1 MPEVR
6 CSVSNCSFWG
16 QGNFCQASAII
27 VQPDADE
34 TGQTENES
42 YTSAVLTNETLE
54 SSVATSV
61 ETCCH
66 TFKQN
71 IKHKSIRLIVCFF
84 IPSKI
89 MHNKKYKITRTAVP
103 HNVIRR
109 YILFSP
115 SLALTNAQINP
126 KNNIKSTYGT

>member
-34 TGQTENES
+34 TGQTENDS
-42 YTSAVLTNETLE
+42 YTAAVLTNETLE

-66 TFKQN
+66 TF
-71 IKHKSIRLIVCFF
+71 
-84 IPSKI
+84 
-89 MHNKKYKITRTAVP
+89 
-103 HNVIRR
+103 
-109 YILFSP
+109 
-115 SLALTNAQINP
+115 NP
-126 KNNIKSTYGT
+126 KY

>member
-34 TGQTENES
+34 SGQTENNS
-42 YTSAVLTNETLE
+42 YTNETLE

-66 TFKQN
+66 TFK
-71 IKHKSIRLIVCFF
+71 
-84 IPSKI
+84 P
-89 MHNKKYKITRTAVP
+89 
-103 HNVIRR
+103 R
-109 YILFSP
+109 Y
-115 SLALTNAQINP
+115 
-126 KNNIKSTYGT
+126 